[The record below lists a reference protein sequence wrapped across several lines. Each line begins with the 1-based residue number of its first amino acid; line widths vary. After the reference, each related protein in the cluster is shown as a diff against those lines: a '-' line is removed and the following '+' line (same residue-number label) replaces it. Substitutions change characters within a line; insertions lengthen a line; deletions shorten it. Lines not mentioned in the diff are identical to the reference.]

1 LIAGAYRLSLRVWL
15 QDLERVSPAKPAR
28 ATIAGEALT
37 VSGLSVEACGP
48 ATSIS
53 DGGKDATHPLLRQKH
68 SFPVRW
74 PLTPDTVVRRSITED
89 ASSRLVS
96 YRRKGC
102 AIVVPQPFLVRL
114 RAEMGL
120 TPSGRRQAE
129 QTAQTSSLRPNPM
142 LYALNPCQAWYKSG
156 RH

>member
-1 LIAGAYRLSLRVWL
+1 MRRTRYFVMSILS
-15 QDLERVSPAKPAR
+15 
-28 ATIAGEALT
+28 
-37 VSGLSVEACGP
+37 
-48 ATSIS
+48 
-53 DGGKDATHPLLRQKH
+53 
-68 SFPVRW
+68 PVRW
-74 PLTPDTVVRRSITED
+74 PLTPGTMVRRSITED
-89 ASSRLVS
+89 ASSRLGR
-96 YRRKGC
+96 YRRNGC
-102 AIVVPQPFLVRL
+102 AIVVPQPFLVRF